1 MQGYSCPNPNPA
13 LHHGAISHLS
23 LLYSRECASEATGDG
38 TTTLQEPRCC
48 SLAAF
53 NWAYKIYCGPD
64 PIFSVW
70 PRCCA
75 TLCFFL
81 LQLNTSSAG
90 ATKSHEHK
98 DLTEKRGGVPLTC
111 VFILHIPRRQDRCM
125 HVQGWTP
132 LSSAQDSDMPGQV
145 KETQELSVSTLIY
158 PFPKRSQRHAIC
170 APSRS
175 MAATPCMKLEARTR
189 VQEGGGR
196 EWKSPSPSL
205 GFPSPVTC
213 PSLFVCVLFRCND
226 VCCVLHG
233 SMHKQR
239 PK

>member
-1 MQGYSCPNPNPA
+1 
-13 LHHGAISHLS
+13 
-23 LLYSRECASEATGDG
+23 
-38 TTTLQEPRCC
+38 
-48 SLAAF
+48 
-53 NWAYKIYCGPD
+53 
-64 PIFSVW
+64 
-70 PRCCA
+70 
-75 TLCFFL
+75 
-81 LQLNTSSAG
+81 
-90 ATKSHEHK
+90 
-98 DLTEKRGGVPLTC
+98 
-111 VFILHIPRRQDRCM
+111 M

-132 LSSAQDSDMPGQV
+132 FSSAQDSDVPGQV
-145 KETQELSVSTLIY
+145 KENQELSVSTLIY
-158 PFPKRSQRHAIC
+158 PSPKRSQRHAIC

-205 GFPSPVTC
+205 GFPSPVAC